1 MGVVVP
7 GTCQGGVWRNEPL
20 LHAFFLF
27 HPTILKP
34 DFHLCLVELKGAGDF
49 DPSGSGQVLV
59 EVELL
64 LQLGQLLRREVRS
77 SRVVDAT
84 GALLTSIAAVCFGL
98 RNCKSKITIFLISRL
113 SGTDDR
119 WFTNNNAIIQGN
131 EKQAGEIGL
140 LPA

>member
-1 MGVVVP
+1 MNLG
-7 GTCQGGVWRNEPL
+7 
-20 LHAFFLF
+20 F
-27 HPTILKP
+27 I
-34 DFHLCLVELKGAGDF
+34 ELNSVGNFNSSK
-49 DPSGSGQVLV
+49 SGQVLV
-59 EVELL
+59 QLKLL

-84 GALLTSIAAVCFGL
+84 GALLTSVAAVCFGL

-131 EKQAGEIGL
+131 EKQAGEIGF